1 MSHLVK
7 EIHSTLLDDSYYRID
22 HPSGLT
28 ILVMPKAGYSSAY
41 ALFGTKYGSIDTRFK
56 RSDEADFT
64 EVPEGIAHFLEHKLF
79 ESEDLDAFAR
89 YAKTG
94 ASANAYTSFERTCYL
109 FSCAGDFKASLEI
122 LLDFVQSPY
131 FTEQTVQKE
140 QGIIGQEIRMY
151 QDEPNWQVMFNC
163 LRALYKVHPVRIDIA
178 GTIDSISQITADLLY
193 RCYRTFYN
201 LHNMAL
207 AVAGNVTVNEVLE
220 VADRLLKPADA
231 LSIERNFP
239 DEPAKPVQPFIEQ
252 TLDVGA
258 PLFMLGFK
266 ETYETPERPLREQLQ
281 TNVLLEMLAGN
292 TSPLYRRLFDEGLI
306 NTQFGA
312 EYFHGYGYASVLF
325 SGESKDPQN
334 VAQEIHAEIERAR
347 REGLDKASF
356 ERARRKLYGRVVM
369 AFNDIDKLANEMISA
384 EFRSGGLFD
393 EAELLR
399 EITLDEI
406 AQRLETT
413 LQREYS
419 ALSVVKA

>member
-109 FSCAGDFKASLEI
+109 FSCAGNFKASLEI

-178 GTIDSISQITADLLY
+178 GTIDSISHITADLLY

-239 DEPAKPVQPFIEQ
+239 DEPAKPC
-252 TLDVGA
+252 
-258 PLFMLGFK
+258 
-266 ETYETPERPLREQLQ
+266 
-281 TNVLLEMLAGN
+281 
-292 TSPLYRRLFDEGLI
+292 SPLSSKRLMWARRFSCLALRKPMRRRSAPCANSFKRMFCLKCWREIPPRFIAGCLTRGSSTRSSARSISTATAMRAFCSPVSRRTHRRSRRRSMRKLSGRAAKGWTRRRL
-306 NTQFGA
+306 NARAASSMGA
-312 EYFHGYGYASVLF
+312 L
-325 SGESKDPQN
+325 
-334 VAQEIHAEIERAR
+334 
-347 REGLDKASF
+347 
-356 ERARRKLYGRVVM
+356 
-369 AFNDIDKLANEMISA
+369 
-384 EFRSGGLFD
+384 
-393 EAELLR
+393 
-399 EITLDEI
+399 
-406 AQRLETT
+406 
-413 LQREYS
+413 
-419 ALSVVKA
+419 

>member
-1 MSHLVK
+1 M
-7 EIHSTLLDDSYYRID
+7 
-22 HPSGLT
+22 
-28 ILVMPKAGYSSAY
+28 
-41 ALFGTKYGSIDTRFK
+41 
-56 RSDEADFT
+56 
-64 EVPEGIAHFLEHKLF
+64 PEGIAHFLEHKLF

-109 FSCAGDFKASLEI
+109 FSCAGNFKASLEI

-178 GTIDSISQITADLLY
+178 GTIDSISHITADLLY

-266 ETYETPERPLREQLQ
+266 ETYETEIPPRFI
-281 TNVLLEMLAGN
+281 AGCL
-292 TSPLYRRLFDEGLI
+292 TRGSSTRSSARSISTATAMRAFCSPVSRRTHRRSRRRSMRKLSGRAAKGWTRRRL
-306 NTQFGA
+306 NARAASSMGA
-312 EYFHGYGYASVLF
+312 L
-325 SGESKDPQN
+325 
-334 VAQEIHAEIERAR
+334 
-347 REGLDKASF
+347 
-356 ERARRKLYGRVVM
+356 
-369 AFNDIDKLANEMISA
+369 
-384 EFRSGGLFD
+384 
-393 EAELLR
+393 
-399 EITLDEI
+399 
-406 AQRLETT
+406 
-413 LQREYS
+413 
-419 ALSVVKA
+419 

>member
-1 MSHLVK
+1 
-7 EIHSTLLDDSYYRID
+7 
-22 HPSGLT
+22 
-28 ILVMPKAGYSSAY
+28 
-41 ALFGTKYGSIDTRFK
+41 
-56 RSDEADFT
+56 
-64 EVPEGIAHFLEHKLF
+64 
-79 ESEDLDAFAR
+79 
-89 YAKTG
+89 
-94 ASANAYTSFERTCYL
+94 
-109 FSCAGDFKASLEI
+109 
-122 LLDFVQSPY
+122 
-131 FTEQTVQKE
+131 
-140 QGIIGQEIRMY
+140 MY

-178 GTIDSISQITADLLY
+178 GTIDSISHITADLLY
-193 RCYRTFYN
+193 RCYHTFYN

-207 AVAGNVTVNEVLE
+207 AVAGNVTVDEVLE
-220 VADRLLKPADA
+220 VADRLLKPADE

-239 DEPAKPVQPFIEQ
+239 NEPAEPVQPYIEE

-281 TNVLLEMLAGN
+281 TNILLEMLAGN

-306 NTQFGA
+306 NTQFGT

-325 SGESKDPQN
+325 SGESKDPQK
-334 VAQEIHAEIERAR
+334 VAQEIHTEIERAR
-347 REGLDKASF
+347 REGLNEASF

-369 AFNDIDKLANEMISA
+369 AFNDIDELANEMISA
-384 EFRSGGLFD
+384 EFLGGGLFD

-399 EITLDEI
+399 EITLDETQ
-406 AQRLETT
+406 QRLETT

>member
-1 MSHLVK
+1 M
-7 EIHSTLLDDSYYRID
+7 
-22 HPSGLT
+22 
-28 ILVMPKAGYSSAY
+28 
-41 ALFGTKYGSIDTRFK
+41 
-56 RSDEADFT
+56 
-64 EVPEGIAHFLEHKLF
+64 
-79 ESEDLDAFAR
+79 
-89 YAKTG
+89 
-94 ASANAYTSFERTCYL
+94 
-109 FSCAGDFKASLEI
+109 
-122 LLDFVQSPY
+122 
-131 FTEQTVQKE
+131 
-140 QGIIGQEIRMY
+140 
-151 QDEPNWQVMFNC
+151 
-163 LRALYKVHPVRIDIA
+163 
-178 GTIDSISQITADLLY
+178 
-193 RCYRTFYN
+193 
-201 LHNMAL
+201 
-207 AVAGNVTVNEVLE
+207 TVNEVLE

-281 TNVLLEMLAGN
+281 TNVCLKCWREYL
-292 TSPLYRRLFDEGLI
+292 PLYRRLFDEGLI

-325 SGESKDPQN
+325 SGESKDPQK

-369 AFNDIDKLANEMISA
+369 AFNDIDELANEMISA

>member
-1 MSHLVK
+1 MK
-7 EIHSTLLDDSYYRID
+7 TLTYPRIGEKAIWETLPNGLPICVVPKPGYARKFAFFTTRYGGMDMRFQLD
-22 HPSGLT
+22 GQWL
-28 ILVMPKAGYSSAY
+28 
-41 ALFGTKYGSIDTRFK
+41 DTP
-56 RSDEADFT
+56 A
-64 EVPEGIAHFLEHKLF
+64 GIAHYLEHKMF
-79 ESEDLDAFAR
+79 DTADGSAMQDLAR
-89 YAKTG
+89 GG
-94 ASANAYTSFERTCYL
+94 AEPNAYTSNAVTAYYFDCTEHFYDNLR
-109 FSCAGDFKASLEI
+109 I
-122 LLDFVQSPY
+122 LLSFVSVPY
-131 FTEQTVQKE
+131 FTDESVEKE

-178 GTIDSISQITADLLY
+178 GTIDSISHITADLLY

-292 TSPLYRRLFDEGLI
+292 TSP
-306 NTQFGA
+306 Q
-312 EYFHGYGYASVLF
+312 
-325 SGESKDPQN
+325 
-334 VAQEIHAEIERAR
+334 
-347 REGLDKASF
+347 
-356 ERARRKLYGRVVM
+356 VV
-369 AFNDIDKLANEMISA
+369 
-384 EFRSGGLFD
+384 
-393 EAELLR
+393 
-399 EITLDEI
+399 
-406 AQRLETT
+406 
-413 LQREYS
+413 
-419 ALSVVKA
+419 

>member
-1 MSHLVK
+1 MCSRFLQLYTLDLV
-7 EIHSTLLDDSYYRID
+7 L
-22 HPSGLT
+22 
-28 ILVMPKAGYSSAY
+28 MW
-41 ALFGTKYGSIDTRFK
+41 
-56 RSDEADFT
+56 
-64 EVPEGIAHFLEHKLF
+64 HKLF

-109 FSCAGDFKASLEI
+109 FSCAGNFKASLEI

-178 GTIDSISQITADLLY
+178 GTIDSISHITADLLY

-325 SGESKDPQN
+325 SGESKDPQK

-369 AFNDIDKLANEMISA
+369 AFNDIDELANEMISA